1 MDHADGVGDG
11 FGWKENTQEC
21 AENLGTDKPI
31 CIFKL
36 RGIGTNLL
44 SFVFSYIHL
53 ESVHIQI

>member
-31 CIFKL
+31 CLFNL
-36 RGIGTNLL
+36 RGIGTNIL
-44 SFVFSYIHL
+44 SFVFSYIRL
-53 ESVHIQI
+53 E